1 MDTKP
6 HIEEP
11 PNAEPSRY
19 ESIGW
24 GWWNLIALSLIVPV
38 CLAMLNLPL
47 GRRVFGYAWCLVVTV
62 ATVAALRWVYVNQ
75 EMFMD
80 QWRRDHDLLANVT
93 YWYVMITLLGLA
105 FALAGASPFIGRAFL
120 DNMYLSVVIIML
132 LLGLACMVQGLRGM
146 VTGTPPFPRQSDV
159 THTPSASDDM
169 Q

>member
-6 HIEEP
+6 RIEEA
-11 PNAEPSRY
+11 PNAESSRY

-24 GWWNLIALSLIVPV
+24 GWWNLIGLLLVVPA

-47 GRRVFGYAWCLVVTV
+47 GRRVFGVVWFAAVTV
-62 ATVAALRWVYVNQ
+62 VTVAALRWLYVNQ
-75 EMFMD
+75 EALMD
-80 QWRRDHDLLANVT
+80 NVRRNHERFDDIR
-93 YWYVMITLLGLA
+93 YWYASTTLLGLA
-105 FALAGASPFIGRAFL
+105 FTLAGASPFIGRAFL

-146 VTGTPPFPRQSDV
+146 VTGAPPFPRRSDV
-159 THTPSASDDM
+159 AHTPDTSGNM